1 MSAGGHRIGA
11 MGRPATGTVV
21 RKPTKLG
28 ISYALK
34 VRYKGRREYVYL
46 GGSWEGWSEERVDEE
61 RRYIAQQIAR
71 GEWIPPSQQASSSRS
86 SAPAQPSG
94 DVTFQV
100 YASTCL
106 ARWSRRIADS
116 THVGLEWRLSV
127 AIAHI
132 GHLPMTRVDEQ
143 ALEGMVQALLLE
155 REAIE
160 QAAAD
165 GHPLMEEVTDK
176 RGRRYERRRRGLS
189 NSSINDVVGVV
200 RRVLEHA
207 RRRGVIDRDPADDPD
222 LRVPTRR
229 PSRSFLEAHELEVFL
244 DAARRVEAEN
254 RGLDWEKVRY
264 IRASRAS
271 NRARARQRCVT
282 DGLISKVRRRVLWDG
297 EPEARSRFEISRL
310 AVCATLAFA
319 GLRNRELCLL
329 DGEHMDFAGG
339 RIRVPRVKSDASERV
354 VPMVPAL
361 REILLE
367 HRAERG
373 YGLSDPVFATST
385 GTRNTTHNV
394 RRHVIDPVGARANEL
409 LADVGRPAIRRLTPH
424 TLRRTFASILAEC
437 NVPPRRAMY
446 LLGHTDPTLTMA
458 VYQQVLDLGDAGI
471 RTLERLLGA
480 RLDEVGQVLCGR
492 QPEVE
497 WSPIGHPGPGQTR
510 QRTSSTELEERNGAD

>member
-1 MSAGGHRIGA
+1 MARA
-11 MGRPATGTVV
+11 ATGTVI
-21 RKPTKLG
+21 RKPTGLG
-28 ISYALK
+28 ISYALR

-46 GGSWEGWSEERVDEE
+46 GGSWEGWTEERVDEE
-61 RRYIAQQIAR
+61 RKYVAQQIVR
-71 GEWIPPSQQASSSRS
+71 GEWIPPSQQALSRRRP
-86 SAPAQPSG
+86 PAEPSG
-94 DVTFQV
+94 NVTFQV

-116 THVGLEWRLSV
+116 TREGLEWRLSV

-132 GHLPMTRVDEQ
+132 GDLPMVSVDEQ
-143 ALEGMVQALLLE
+143 ALESMVQELLLE

-165 GHPLMEEVTDK
+165 GYPLMEEVTDK
-176 RGRRYERRRRGLS
+176 RGRTYMRRRRGLS
-189 NSSINDVVGVV
+189 NTSINEVLGVV

-229 PSRSFLEAHELEVFL
+229 PSRSFLEAHEQEALL
-244 DAARRVEAEN
+244 DGARRVETEKL
-254 RGLDWEKVRY
+254 GLDWDKVRY
-264 IRASRAS
+264 IRSSPKS
-271 NRARARQRCVT
+271 NRALAGELGVS
-282 DGLISKVRRRVLWDG
+282 DVLISKVRRRLLWDV
-297 EPEARSRFEISRL
+297 EPDLRSRNEIPRL
-310 AVCATLAFA
+310 AICATLDLA

-329 DGEHMDFAGG
+329 DGEHMDFAAG

-367 HRAERG
+367 HRAEHP
-373 YGLSDPVFATST
+373 YGLGDPVFPTSN

-394 RRHVIDPVGARANEL
+394 RRHVIDPVRARANEL
-409 LADVGRPAIRRLTPH
+409 LLEAGRPAIRRLTPH

-458 VYQQVLDLGDAGI
+458 VYQQVLDLGGAAI
-471 RTLERLLGA
+471 KTLERLLGA
-480 RLDEVGQVLCGR
+480 
-492 QPEVE
+492 P
-497 WSPIGHPGPGQTR
+497 
-510 QRTSSTELEERNGAD
+510 

>member
-1 MSAGGHRIGA
+1 MV
-11 MGRPATGTVV
+11 RPATGTVI
-21 RKPTKLG
+21 RKRTKLG
-28 ISYALK
+28 FSYALK

-46 GGSWEGWSEERVDEE
+46 GGSWEGWTEERVENE
-61 RRYIAQQIAR
+61 RRYIAQQVVR
-71 GEWIPPSQQASSSRS
+71 GEWIPPSQQASGRGGRA
-86 SAPAQPSG
+86 SAEPSG
-94 DVTFQV
+94 NVTFQV

-116 THVGLEWRLSV
+116 TREGLEWRLSV

-132 GHLPMTRVDEQ
+132 GPLPTVDVDEQ

-155 REAIE
+155 RQAIE
-160 QAAAD
+160 QAIAD
-165 GHPLMEEVTDK
+165 GHPLMEKVTDK
-176 RGRRYERRRRGLS
+176 RGRTYERRRRGLS
-189 NSSINDVVGVV
+189 NSSINEVVGVV

-229 PSRSFLEAHELEVFL
+229 PSRSFLEAHELDLFL
-244 DAARRVEAEN
+244 DGARRVEDEN
-254 RGLDWEKVRY
+254 LGLDWQKVRY
-264 IRASRAS
+264 IRSSAAS
-271 NRARARQRCVT
+271 NRALARELGVS
-282 DGLISKVRRRVLWDG
+282 DVLVSKVRRRVLWDV
-297 EPEARSRFEISRL
+297 EPAARSRNEIPRR
-310 AVCATLAFA
+310 AICATLALA
-319 GLRNRELCLL
+319 GLRNLELCLL
-329 DGEHMDFAGG
+329 DGEHMDFAAG

-367 HRAERG
+367 HRAEHP
-373 YGLSDPVFATST
+373 YGLGAPVFPTSND
-385 GTRNTTHNV
+385 TRNTTHNI
-394 RRHVIDPVGARANEL
+394 RRHVIDPVRARANEL
-409 LADVGRPAIRRLTPH
+409 LVEAGRPAIRTLTPH

-471 RTLERLLGA
+471 KTLERLLGA

-497 WSPIGHPGPGQTR
+497 WSPIGHPGLDSTH
-510 QRTSSTELEERNGAD
+510 QRSSTIKREEPTNGD